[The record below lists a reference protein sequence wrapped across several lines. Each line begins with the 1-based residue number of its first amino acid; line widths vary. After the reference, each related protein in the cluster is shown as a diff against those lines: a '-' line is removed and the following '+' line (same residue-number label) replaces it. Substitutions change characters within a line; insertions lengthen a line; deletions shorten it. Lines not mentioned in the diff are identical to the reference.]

1 MPRIYCFKNCAE
13 TVNEEFREKSEI
25 VSLDFAVLRYTLRL
39 RIDVFYSLT
48 VVFFFFHSFLKEFRL
63 IFPGYTRHL
72 LSIVIQFQNY
82 NEMALLLFVML

>member
-48 VVFFFFHSFLKEFRL
+48 VVFLFSQFFKG
-63 IFPGYTRHL
+63 IPIDFPRIYEASSVNCDTISKL
-72 LSIVIQFQNY
+72 Q
-82 NEMALLLFVML
+82 

>member
-48 VVFFFFHSFLKEFRL
+48 VVFLFSQFFKG
-63 IFPGYTRHL
+63 IPIDFPRIYEASSGNCDTISKL
-72 LSIVIQFQNY
+72 Q
-82 NEMALLLFVML
+82 

>member
-25 VSLDFAVLRYTLRL
+25 VSLDFVVLRYTLRL

-48 VVFFFFHSFLKEFRL
+48 VCFFSQFFKG
-63 IFPGYTRHL
+63 IPIDFPRIYEAFSVNCDTISKL
-72 LSIVIQFQNY
+72 Q
-82 NEMALLLFVML
+82 